1 MRADIGTEVTLDTV
15 VWIPNRYVNCDTT
28 FLVCSGTGRS
38 CTVNVILECGYREIV
53 TFLSIYSSLN
63 VVNEVDN
70 ILAALCSVNHVKTFV
85 FTVLPALR
93 NLNLYESL
101 SAGIDCCPVLH
112 NNVFTLTAVSS
123 LCSCFHKLVSLISR
137 DDLC

>member
-15 VWIPNRYVNCDTT
+15 VRIPNRYVNCDTT

-38 CTVNVILECGYREIV
+38 CTVNIILECGYREVV
-53 TFLSIYSSLN
+53 TFLSVYSSLD

-93 NLNLYESL
+93 NFHFYKSL
-101 SAGIDCCPVLH
+101 SAGIDRCPVLH

-123 LCSCFHKLVSLISR
+123 LCSCFHKLVCFVSR